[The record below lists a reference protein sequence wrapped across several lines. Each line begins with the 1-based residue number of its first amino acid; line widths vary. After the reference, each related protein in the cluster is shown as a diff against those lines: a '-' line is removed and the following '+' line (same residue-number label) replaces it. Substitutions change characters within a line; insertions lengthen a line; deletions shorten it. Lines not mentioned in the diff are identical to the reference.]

1 MAQKK
6 LKFQE
11 AMKRLD
17 EIVNLLNSND
27 LDLEEAMDLF
37 EEGLKLSK
45 QCSKQLKDFENRMDQ
60 LINLQEEEQHDN
72 DGDI

>member
-6 LKFQE
+6 LKFQD

-17 EIVNLLNSND
+17 EIVNMLNQND
-27 LDLEEAMDLF
+27 LDLEEAMSLF

-45 QCSKQLKDFENRMDQ
+45 QCSKQLKTFEDRMDQ
-60 LINLQEEEQHDN
+60 LLDQQEETEDEQQ
-72 DGDI
+72 

>member
-17 EIVNLLNSND
+17 EIVNMLNQND
-27 LDLEEAMDLF
+27 LDLEEAMSLF

-45 QCSKQLKDFENRMDQ
+45 QCSDQLKTF
-60 LINLQEEEQHDN
+60 
-72 DGDI
+72 

>member
-1 MAQKK
+1 MAPKK

-17 EIVNLLNSND
+17 EIVNALNQSD
-27 LDLEEAMDLF
+27 LDLEEAMSLF

-45 QCSKQLKDFENRMDQ
+45 QCSSQLKTFEDRMDQ
-60 LINLQEEEQHDN
+60 LLHQQEETDN
-72 DGDI
+72 EHQ

>member
-17 EIVNLLNSND
+17 EIVNALNQND
-27 LDLEEAMDLF
+27 LDLEEAMSLF

-45 QCSKQLKDFENRMDQ
+45 QCSDQLKIFEDRMDQ
-60 LINLQEEEQHDN
+60 LLHQQEETNDEQ
-72 DGDI
+72 

>member
-72 DGDI
+72 DGDL

>member
-1 MAQKK
+1 MAEKQ

-17 EIVNLLNSND
+17 EIVNQLND
-27 LDLEEAMDLF
+27 QDLELETAMDLF

-45 QCSKQLKDFENRMDQ
+45 QCSKQLETFETKVNQ
-60 LINLQEEEQHDN
+60 LMEVQEETSD
-72 DGDI
+72 DIEK